1 LSGARLNGVDAD
13 REAQLLFRVI
23 DTISAGLDL
32 NRMLQGVAT
41 LVTETTATDVCFVH
55 LLDEKGRVLRLHGAT
70 PPFDGLAGQ
79 IELAVGEGV
88 SGWVAE
94 HGEPVVILD
103 DKAADPRYLYIP
115 ALRGEEFTSMVSVP
129 IVTPLGHLVGV
140 LNVHTR
146 ARREFSGAD
155 VELLRTV
162 AGLVAGAI
170 ENARLHRRLAERE
183 EALES
188 FAERI
193 VEWQERES
201 RRLAG
206 EIHDGISQRIVSLF
220 FHLSA
225 AADVIGADPAL
236 AAEQIGRAQELAA
249 AALDETRSAIA
260 GLRPPVLDDLG
271 LAASLDSLGHSFP
284 GLDVRV
290 DAAELRMAG
299 HVETAVYRTAQE
311 ALQNVAKHASAQ
323 SVRIRLSQHA
333 ERVLLEISDD
343 GTGFDPE
350 SLGGAVGS
358 GQTLRAASGPGAVLT
373 PTGFG
378 LSGMRERA
386 ELLGGTLELISAPGR
401 GTTVRLAVPFTP
413 PAYPGTAHPG
423 TPGWPGH
430 PPG

>member
-1 LSGARLNGVDAD
+1 LTGGRLNGVDAD
-13 REAQLLFRVI
+13 HEAQLLFRVI

-32 NRMLQGVAT
+32 DRMLQGVAR

-55 LLDEKGRVLRLHGAT
+55 LLDEKGRALRLRGAT
-70 PPFDGLAGQ
+70 PPFDVLAGQ
-79 IELAVGEGV
+79 IELAMGEGV

-94 HGEPVVILD
+94 HGEPVVIVD
-103 DKAADPRYLYIP
+103 DKTADSRYLYIP
-115 ALRGEEFTSMVSVP
+115 ALRGEEFTSMLSVP

-155 VELLRTV
+155 VELLRSV

-225 AADVIGADPAL
+225 AADAIAANPAADYAL

-271 LAASLDSLGHSFP
+271 LAASLESLGHSFP

-290 DAAELRMAG
+290 EAPDLRMAG

-311 ALQNVAKHASAQ
+311 ALQNVAKHADAQ
-323 SVRIRLSQHA
+323 SARIRLSRHA
-333 ERVLLEISDD
+333 GRVLLEVSDD
-343 GTGFDPE
+343 GAGFDSGALGGVAGSGQALQRPV
-350 SLGGAVGS
+350 GGAV
-358 GQTLRAASGPGAVLT
+358 P
-373 PTGFG
+373 PTGLG
-378 LSGMRERA
+378 LAGMRERA
-386 ELLGGTLELISAPGR
+386 ELLGGTLELSSAPGR

-413 PAYPGTAHPG
+413 PAYPPPGHPG
-423 TPGWPGH
+423 TPG
-430 PPG
+430 

>member
-1 LSGARLNGVDAD
+1 MTGGRLNGVDAD

-32 NRMLQGVAT
+32 DRMLQGVAT

-55 LLDEKGRVLRLHGAT
+55 LLDEKGRVLRLRGAT

-94 HGEPVVILD
+94 RGEPVVIVD
-103 DKAADPRYLYIP
+103 DKTADSRYLYIP
-115 ALRGEEFTSMVSVP
+115 ALRGEEFTSMLSVP
-129 IVTPLGHLVGV
+129 VVTPMGHLVGV

-146 ARREFSGAD
+146 LRREFTPAD
-155 VELLRTV
+155 VELLRSV

-183 EALES
+183 EALER
-188 FAERI
+188 FAERM
-193 VEWQERES
+193 VEWQEHE
-201 RRLAG
+201 RRRMAG

-225 AADVIGADPAL
+225 AADAIPGAPGI
-236 AAEQIGRAQELAA
+236 AAEQVARAQELAA

-271 LAASLDSLGHSFP
+271 LAASLESLGHSFP
-284 GLDVRV
+284 TLDVRI
-290 DAAELRMAG
+290 DAAPLSMAE
-299 HVETAVYRTAQE
+299 HAETAVYRTAQE
-311 ALQNVAKHASAQ
+311 ALQNAAKHARARSIR
-323 SVRIRLSQHA
+323 VRLYRQKDRA
-333 ERVLLEISDD
+333 VLEVTDD
-343 GTGFDPE
+343 GSGFDP
-350 SLGGAVGS
+350 V
-358 GQTLRAASGPGAVLT
+358 AAPAAGTPAG

-386 ELLGGTLELISAPGR
+386 ELLGGRLELTSAPGC
-401 GTTVRLAVPFTP
+401 GTTVRLSIPYL
-413 PAYPGTAHPG
+413 PAAQC
-423 TPGWPGH
+423 
-430 PPG
+430 